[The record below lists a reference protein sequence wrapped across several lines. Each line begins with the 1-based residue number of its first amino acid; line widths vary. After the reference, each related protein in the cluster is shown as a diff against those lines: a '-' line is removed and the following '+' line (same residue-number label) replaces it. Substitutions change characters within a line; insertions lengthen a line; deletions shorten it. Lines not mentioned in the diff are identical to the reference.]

1 MTLLLYSI
9 DSPTLPKSIVF
20 TRVFLQIICT
30 RVFLHSQCTT
40 YKVFLQYQSI
50 YTVSC
55 IKYFYNAR
63 VFIHNICTKY
73 LYSISTLNSSN
84 IHHITHQQKKT
95 TPVTILYAADIT
107 QQPKKTTL
115 YSSKD
120 KNEFYFEAFL
130 SGILFSFRR
139 AELSPLSVRFKPL
152 STHFIFSENSNINP
166 GNSYT
171 NFTKIRNSNNRT

>member
-40 YKVFLQYQSI
+40 YKVFLQYKSI

-55 IKYFYNAR
+55 TRYFYSTR
-63 VFIHNICTKY
+63 VFIHSICTKY
-73 LYSISTLNSSN
+73 LYNISTLNSRN
-84 IHHITHQQKKT
+84 IHHITHQQKKM

-107 QQPKKTTL
+107 QQPKKRTL

-120 KNEFYFEAFL
+120 KNESYAFF
-130 SGILFSFRR
+130 SGIFFSCRGP
-139 AELSPLSVRFKPL
+139 ELSPVSFSFKPL
-152 STHFIFSENSNINP
+152 STHFIFSENSNKSPN
-166 GNSYT
+166 Y
-171 NFTKIRNSNNRT
+171 